1 MRVYI
6 ITQQNLREEKSSI
19 YGIYSNKNKAKNL
32 VDKLNNRYNPSL
44 DEDDNEGMY
53 YTLTSEEVDDSSEE
67 DEEF

>member
-44 DEDDNEGMY
+44 DEEDEGMY